1 MPGKNRG
8 SIVGNDT
15 DEAQVIIQVEDDIDH
30 PVFSQTEYLVS
41 VPEEIPPGS
50 NIIILVGP
58 VKDINDRLC

>member
-1 MPGKNRG
+1 M
-8 SIVGNDT
+8 GNDT
-15 DEAQVIIQVEDDIDH
+15 DEAQVIIRGQDDNGP

-50 NIIILVGP
+50 NTIILVGP